1 MPSDDEFVACVDRKK
16 SYGTPILHIWY
27 NKTYNLVVV
36 VLLLGLGLVL
46 ILIVAVAVVVVAV
59 VVVVVPVAV
68 AAVVAVVVVTTVV
81 QQLYS
86 ARYCSTIAL

>member
-46 ILIVAVAVVVVAV
+46 ILIVAVAVVVV

>member
-46 ILIVAVAVVVVAV
+46 ILIVAVAVVVVV